1 MDRGTPGRLPPGPA
15 PEPPYDGGMCATGGV
30 DAAAD
35 SLGVGESTGDSRWW
49 AGHEDGLP
57 EGLEWLSGR
66 ERARLDG
73 VRFTKRR
80 NEYLLR
86 RWVGK
91 RTVAVAAAVEV
102 DADAALARIEVLNR
116 MTGAPYVSI
125 DGAQAPWEISLSD
138 RAGCAVAV
146 IGASGSDAVG
156 TLGIDL
162 EIVEP
167 RSGGFVADFLTPAEQ
182 DWVRGPA
189 SWEDGLGR
197 DAATNLVWSA
207 KESALKVLHLGLR
220 ADTRW
225 VEVAVASE
233 ARGDGWAGFTAT
245 WRDGQVLPGWWRRDG
260 VFLLTV
266 CAQEDLDPPTVLPG
280 ATDLARAVPVHS
292 WVDRPVVSHEG

>member
-1 MDRGTPGRLPPGPA
+1 MH
-15 PEPPYDGGMCATGGV
+15 ATGGV
-30 DAAAD
+30 DATAD
-35 SLGVGESTGDSRWW
+35 SQWW
-49 AGHEDGLP
+49 AGHEVALP
-57 EGLEWLSGR
+57 DGLEWLSGR
-66 ERARLDG
+66 ERARLEG

-91 RTVAVAAAVEV
+91 RTVAAAAALEV
-102 DADAALARIEVLNR
+102 DDDAALARIEVLNR

-125 DGAQAPWEISLSD
+125 DEAEAPWEISLSD

-146 IGASGSDAVG
+146 IGAGGSDAVG

-162 EIVEP
+162 EVVEP
-167 RSGGFVADFLTPAEQ
+167 RSEAFVDDFLTRAEQ

-189 SWEDGLGR
+189 AGEGSLGR
-197 DAATNLVWSA
+197 DAAANLVWSA
-207 KESALKVLHLGLR
+207 KEAALKVLHLGLR

-225 VEVAVASE
+225 VEVGVASE

-266 CAQEDLDPPTVLPG
+266 CAQEERDPPTVLPG
-280 ATDLARAVPVHS
+280 ATDLARALPVHS
-292 WVDRPVVSHEG
+292 WVGRPVVSHEG